1 MRTEKEHLHA
11 EILNLIKSLRKIHAE
26 IPLKSVKPLP
36 VVPTLNINI
45 EFPERKIMVRIINT
59 FG

>member
-11 EILNLIKSLRKIHAE
+11 KVLQLIESLKKIHAE

-36 VVPTLNINI
+36 VVPALNINI
-45 EFPERKIMVRIINT
+45 EFPERKIMVRINFIL
-59 FG
+59 